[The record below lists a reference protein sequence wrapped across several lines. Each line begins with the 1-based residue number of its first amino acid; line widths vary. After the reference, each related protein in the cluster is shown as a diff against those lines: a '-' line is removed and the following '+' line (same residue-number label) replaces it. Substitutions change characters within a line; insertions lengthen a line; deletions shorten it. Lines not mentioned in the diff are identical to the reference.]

1 MVTILS
7 PRPIRQPNLM
17 AKKSIRILSILIL
30 GGLLIGLGI
39 QRYYPSTSPESNKE
53 KTTTSSS
60 SISRSQ
66 SLSVNT
72 IVLKSTTLTDQLTIS
87 GTLEPDEQVDIKS
100 EIAGKVEAIYFK
112 EGTYVSKGKVLL
124 EIEHE
129 ELTAQIKRTKL
140 QQELAQQKEQRR
152 KELLEKGGLS
162 EEEYEVAL
170 TEYKSLVAEVEELT
184 AQEKKTRIKAP
195 FSGKIGFRYI
205 SEGSYLSPGTEIAQL
220 VKVNPIKVTF
230 SVPERFSQNVNLGMD
245 IQFTVEGLSET
256 FSGRLYA
263 KDPSIDPNTR
273 TQLVKARSPNPGV
286 KLLPGSFA
294 RIIVPLKAFNKTL
307 AVPTEAVIPELG
319 RQKVFVYKNGKAVE
333 KVIETGIRQA
343 ENIQVLSGLSE
354 GDTLITSGIL
364 QVRPGM
370 EVQLKA
376 MKEN

>member
-1 MVTILS
+1 M
-7 PRPIRQPNLM
+7 PNCQPNSM
-17 AKKSIRILSILIL
+17 AKKPVRIISILIL
-30 GGLLIGLGI
+30 LGLLIGLGI
-39 QRYYPSTSPESNKE
+39 QQYYPSTKSAEKKE
-53 KTTTSSS
+53 KAFESSPMPA
-60 SISRSQ
+60 RSQ
-66 SLSVNT
+66 SLSVNAIKLT
-72 IVLKSTTLTDQLTIS
+72 PTTLTDQLTIS
-87 GTLEPDEQVDIKS
+87 GTLEPDELVDIKS
-100 EIAGKVEAIYFK
+100 EIAGKVEAIYFM

-129 ELTAQIKRTKL
+129 ELKAQIKRTQL
-140 QQELAQQKEQRR
+140 QRDLAQQKEQRR

-184 AQEKKTRIKAP
+184 AQEEKTHIKAP

-230 SVPERFSQNVNLGMD
+230 SVPERFAQNVTPGMD
-245 IQFTVEGLSET
+245 IQFTVEGLSES

-263 KDPSIDPNTR
+263 KDPTINPNTR
-273 TQLVKARSPNPGV
+273 TQMVKARSANPGA

-294 RIIVPLKAFNKTL
+294 RITVPLEAFKKTL

-319 RQKVFVYKNGKAVE
+319 RQKVFIYQNGKAVE
-333 KVIETGIRQA
+333 EVIKTGIRQA
-343 ENIQVLSGLSE
+343 EKIQVLSGLSE

-364 QVRPGM
+364 QLRAGM
-370 EVQLKA
+370 DVQI
-376 MKEN
+376 KELGEG